1 LAYAKD
7 EVVRLFVRKGIK
19 ITECHEVYRPRE
31 DSELLAEAVE
41 GLATGKVLDV
51 GTGTGIQG
59 IIAAKK
65 GCNVTFSDVSIHAIR
80 CARENAMQNDVEGT
94 FIVSD
99 LFDSIKGKFDTIIFN
114 PPYLESARL
123 SSEGTDYVKLATD
136 GGENG
141 RELIDRF
148 ISGSFAHLSENGRV
162 IMIESNINNYEQD
175 IQRLGAKLLGRKHM
189 FFEDIVVI
197 SYKNKKKHGVFKWK

>member
-1 LAYAKD
+1 MKD
-7 EVVRLFVRKGIK
+7 EVVRLFVRNGIK
-19 ITECHEVYRPRE
+19 ITECHNVYRPRE
-31 DSELLAEAVE
+31 DSELLSEAVE
-41 GLATGKVLDV
+41 RLAEGKVLDV

-65 GCNVTFSDVSIHAIR
+65 GCDVTFSDVSTHAIR
-80 CARENAMQNDVEGT
+80 CARQNASQNNVKGT

-99 LFDSIKGKFDTIIFN
+99 LFDSISGKFDTIIFN

-123 SSEGTDYVKLATD
+123 GAESGDYVKLATD

-148 ISGSFAHLSENGRV
+148 IAGSFSHMTKSGRV
-162 IMIESNINNYEQD
+162 IMIESSVNNYELD
-175 IQRLGAKLLGRKHM
+175 IQRLGAKLLGRRHV
-189 FFEDIVVI
+189 FFEDMVVI
-197 SYKNKKKHGVFKWK
+197 SYKNNKKSGGFKWK